1 MLVLK
6 LCTIAEVLDVFLDQC
21 LRPAHPNPDMLE
33 TAYFF
38 YTNRPRMNERIDRFR
53 VDERSIRILKLC
65 GFKNIRIALI
75 ISIVFLESNRSLLK
89 SALSNQS

>member
-1 MLVLK
+1 M
-6 LCTIAEVLDVFLDQC
+6 CTIAEVLDVFLDQC
-21 LRPAHPNPDMLE
+21 FSPAYPNPDICLKPHI
-33 TAYFF
+33 FF
-38 YTNRPRMNERIDRFR
+38 YTNRPRMNERINRFR
-53 VDERSIRILKLC
+53 VDERSIRILKLS

>member
-38 YTNRPRMNERIDRFR
+38 LHEPAADEWADWQVSCRRKVDSYIETVRF
-53 VDERSIRILKLC
+53 
-65 GFKNIRIALI
+65 
-75 ISIVFLESNRSLLK
+75 
-89 SALSNQS
+89 

>member
-1 MLVLK
+1 M
-6 LCTIAEVLDVFLDQC
+6 CTIAEVLDVFLDQC
-21 LRPAHPNPDMLE
+21 FSPAYPNPDMLE

-38 YTNRPRMNERIDRFR
+38 YTNRPRMNERINGFR
-53 VDERSIRILKLC
+53 VDERSIRILKLS

>member
-1 MLVLK
+1 M
-6 LCTIAEVLDVFLDQC
+6 CTIAEVLDVFLDQC
-21 LRPAHPNPDMLE
+21 FMPAHPNPDMLE
-33 TAYFF
+33 TAFFF
-38 YTNRPRMNERIDRFR
+38 YTNRPRMNERINRFR